1 MIDKVVKLVLKLIVK
16 QFKLDKLEK
25 VYKYVFEEN
34 ELDEAVKANTREIE
48 KIKDSM
54 ISGHTPAATR
64 ETKWYDK

>member
-1 MIDKVVKLVLKLIVK
+1 MVDKIVKLVLKLIVK

-25 VYKYVFEEN
+25 VYTYVFEDN

-54 ISGHTPAATR
+54 ISGHTPSATR

>member
-16 QFKLDKLEK
+16 QFK
-25 VYKYVFEEN
+25 
-34 ELDEAVKANTREIE
+34 LDEAVKANTREIE

-54 ISGHTPAATR
+54 ISGHTPSAIR